1 MGQLA
6 FRTTGFFVEDVP
18 ATLDFYRKAFGM
30 KERYLHPSQG
40 YGELE
45 TGDTLLSFVGK
56 QFIADTDLLG
66 GAQVVFPR
74 KGEPTIGA
82 QIAFVTEDI
91 HADWQRA
98 VEAGATILK
107 PPEAKP
113 WGQTAGYLLDMN
125 GVVVELCTPSPR
137 V

>member
-18 ATLDFYRKAFGM
+18 ATLDFYCKAFGM
-30 KERYLHPSQG
+30 KERYMHPSRG

-56 QFIADTDLLG
+56 QFIEDANLLG

-74 KGEPTIGA
+74 RGEPLIGA
-82 QIAFVTEDI
+82 QVAFVTEDI
-91 HADWQRA
+91 HADWHRA

-107 PPEAKP
+107 PPEPKP

>member
-1 MGQLA
+1 M
-6 FRTTGFFVEDVP
+6 
-18 ATLDFYRKAFGM
+18 
-30 KERYLHPSQG
+30 HPSRG

-45 TGDTLLSFVGK
+45 TGDTLLTFVGR
-56 QFIADTDLLG
+56 QFIEDTDLLG

-74 KGEPTIGA
+74 SGEPPIGA
-82 QIAFVTEDI
+82 QIAFVTDDI
-91 HADWQRA
+91 HADWHQA

-107 PPEAKP
+107 PPEPKP
-113 WGQTAGYLLDMN
+113 WGQTVGYLLDMN

>member
-1 MGQLA
+1 MKELA

-18 ATLDFYRKAFGM
+18 ATLDFYRRAFGM
-30 KERYLHPSQG
+30 KERYVHPSQG

-45 TGDTLLSFVGK
+45 TGETLLSFVGRK
-56 QFIADTDLLG
+56 FIEDTDLLG
-66 GAQVVFPR
+66 GARVVFPR
-74 KGEPTIGA
+74 LGEPPIGA

-91 HADWQRA
+91 HADWHRA

-107 PPEAKP
+107 APEPKP

-137 V
+137 A